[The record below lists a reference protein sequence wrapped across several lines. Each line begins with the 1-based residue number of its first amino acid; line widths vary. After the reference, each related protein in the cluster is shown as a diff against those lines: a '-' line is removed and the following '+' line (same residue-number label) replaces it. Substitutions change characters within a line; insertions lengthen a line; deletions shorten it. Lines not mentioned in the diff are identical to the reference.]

1 MWQPQVIANYAQ
13 MYGIKVEQS
22 GPFIKLKGTIA
33 QFHQFFRT
41 NFMLYKYGGRILYA
55 PEADVKLPATIAP
68 YVGAILGLH
77 NITIATPYVKYLSK
91 AIKNATYVK
100 TEPVLL
106 PVNRINGSG
115 SSRRPIT
122 TYHYTCTSSTASTH
136 STDSASTAPDKPL

>member
-91 AIKNATYVK
+91 AIKKRHLRQNRASPTAGK
-100 TEPVLL
+100 IASMVL
-106 PVNRINGSG
+106 
-115 SSRRPIT
+115 
-122 TYHYTCTSSTASTH
+122 
-136 STDSASTAPDKPL
+136 APRAAL